1 MYHTFNVAGRNFGDE
16 GLFFL
21 AESLAF
27 NQVTTILHLSLLSY
41 FLVYFIS
48 YRCAAS
54 FKIVIE
60 GYVVMLPTLA
70 YT

>member
-1 MYHTFNVAGRNFGDE
+1 LAGRNFGDE

-41 FLVYFIS
+41 FLVYLL
-48 YRCAAS
+48 
-54 FKIVIE
+54 VIDK
-60 GYVVMLPTLA
+60 LPVLILLLKVLV
-70 YT
+70 